1 MLTEISLGP
10 KAWVGNQLQPDDWR
24 LEIPADCR
32 AELDAT
38 AELLGPDPGPDLE
51 ALTRLSPASFDLA
64 HCRAFTATVRDRL
77 ARFPGFVIL
86 DRLPVEGLSKAQAT
100 ALYWLLAGLVG
111 RPVAQA
117 YCGTLLYDV
126 HDTGKKI
133 APTVRGDLT
142 NQELYWHTD
151 YGFNR
156 MPPHE
161 IGLLV
166 LQTAR
171 EGGVSQMI
179 SFHTVHNEMLRRHP
193 ALLPRL
199 YRTFHWNRQR
209 EHAPGEPLT
218 YRHPI
223 FSYDGA
229 LRTRFNRRLIK
240 VGHEIVGEPL
250 DKQGADA
257 LEAMIEILE
266 DPALRVEFVLE
277 PGQIQL
283 VNNLEFCHRRTAYLD
298 DDDPARRRHLVRI
311 FLRDEGG
318 PGYDG

>member
-1 MLTEISLGP
+1 MLTDISHDP
-10 KAWVGNQLQPDDWR
+10 KAWLGGQLRRDDWR
-24 LEIPADCR
+24 LDIPAACR
-32 AELDAT
+32 DELDAV
-38 AELLGPDPGPDLE
+38 AASLGADPAFDTI
-51 ALTRLSPASFDLA
+51 TRLAPASFALA
-64 HCRAFTATVRDRL
+64 HCRAFADAIRARL
-77 ARFPGFVIL
+77 ARFPGFVVL
-86 DRLPVEGLSKAQAT
+86 DRLPVERLSKGQCT

-117 YCGTLLYDV
+117 FCGTLLYDV

-142 NQELYWHTD
+142 NQELFWHTD

-156 MPPHE
+156 LPPHD

-166 LQTAR
+166 LRTAR
-171 EGGVSQMI
+171 EGGVSQTL
-179 SFHTVHNEMLRRHP
+179 SFHTVHNVMLRRHP

-199 YRTFHWNRQR
+199 YQPFHWNRQR
-209 EHAPGEPLT
+209 EHGPDEPLT

-223 FSYDGA
+223 FTYDGV
-229 LRTRFNRRLIK
+229 LRTRFNRRLIT
-240 VGHEIVGEPL
+240 VGHEIAGEPL
-250 DKQGADA
+250 DAEGAAA
-257 LEAMIEILE
+257 LDAMIAILE
-266 DPALRVEFVLE
+266 DPALPVEFVLE

-283 VNNLEFCHRRTAYLD
+283 INNREFCHRRTAYLD
-298 DDDPARRRHLVRI
+298 DDDPAQRRHLVRI